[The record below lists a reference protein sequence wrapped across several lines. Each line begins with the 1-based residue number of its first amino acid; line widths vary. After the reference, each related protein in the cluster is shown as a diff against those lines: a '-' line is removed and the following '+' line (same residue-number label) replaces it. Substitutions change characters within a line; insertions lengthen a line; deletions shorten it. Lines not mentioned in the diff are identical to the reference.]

1 MGVAGESAV
10 SKIFRKTLLA
20 VILVFGVSA
29 NATALLSA
37 WLLNR
42 HLTEAAVSRAQGIAS
57 VVAAAESGAL
67 AEGKPVSLRIF
78 LEAFARLDGVGYVA
92 IFDRQGH
99 ELARAVSGGVPEAAP
114 LTATGGTGETGL
126 AAREVRLPDG
136 SRYIQVAEPLAMDQ
150 AGWVV
155 VGMET
160 AGIAASMRWAVL
172 GQEALMLCMLLVAVV
187 VFYVLVK
194 TVTRPLVELAS
205 YAVKI
210 RDHDFTA
217 VPPATGNDEV
227 GILAR
232 AMRSMA
238 GELSLLVS
246 DLTRA
251 VADTTRELKDTLAHT
266 RAIIDNLADG
276 LLVVDPAGR
285 VGLYNPA
292 LLAMFGLRDGAIAG
306 RPAAAVFPND
316 LAELAAR
323 GREDKAL
330 FSAEVRLQS
339 GGTGKALATTVPLAA
354 GAGGRESTVILVR
367 DITRE
372 KEVDRMK
379 TEFISTVS
387 HELRTPLTSVLG
399 FAKIIRRK
407 FQDDIVPSLPENDTR
422 VGRCSGQIR
431 DNLDI
436 ILAEGQRLTELVD
449 DVLDIAKMESGRYE
463 WDMAPLSLA
472 EVAGHAVRTVAPLV
486 ARKGLALEVR
496 VPPSLPGL
504 LGDRDRLVQVFV
516 NLLGNALKFTDHGGI
531 ALEAV
536 EEDGQ
541 LRVTVRD
548 TGSGIAEADLERIFE
563 KFKQAGN
570 TLTEKPKGTG
580 LGLPICRQIVEH
592 HGGRIWA
599 ESHPGEGSAFI
610 FTLPLCPG
618 QGVTSAP
625 ACPLPVDAGQ
635 EPVEALGRRRILV
648 VDDDAAVRRFLEMV
662 LTDAGY
668 AVLQAGNGAEALR
681 LAASWRP
688 DCITMDLRMPGMD
701 GVAAIRALR
710 AEAETRHIPVVVVS
724 VLSAR
729 ERAGTGADAAVV
741 KPVDQDALLA
751 TVRGVLEGHD
761 TQSRPCLVY
770 SPDGARALGS
780 QFIMCPGAAMEC
792 GDEGELWRAVEGGFY
807 GTVLVPASRGHD
819 LDLARLAGMPDIHV
833 IIVPD

>member
-1 MGVAGESAV
+1 V

-20 VILVFGVSA
+20 VILVFGVTA
-29 NATALLSA
+29 NGSALLSA

-42 HLTEAAVSRAQGIAS
+42 HLTEAVESRGRGIAT

-67 AEGKPVSLRIF
+67 AEGKPVSLQIF

-92 IFDRQGH
+92 VFDRQGH
-99 ELARAVSGGVPEAAP
+99 VLAHALSEGASASVP
-114 LTATGGTGETGL
+114 LTATDDL
-126 AAREVRLPDG
+126 AGAATAVREVRLADG
-136 SRYIQVAEPLAMDQ
+136 THYIQVAEPLPAGQD
-150 AGWVV
+150 GWVV

-160 AGIAASMRWAVL
+160 AVIAASMRGAVL
-172 GQEALMLCMLLVAVV
+172 GQEGLMLCMLLVAVA
-187 VFYVLVK
+187 VFYVLAK
-194 TVTRPLVELAS
+194 TVTRPLVELAH

-210 RDHDFTA
+210 RDHDFSA

-227 GILAR
+227 GVLAR

-285 VGLYNPA
+285 VALYNPA
-292 LLAMFGLRDGAIAG
+292 LLAMFGLKDDTVLTG
-306 RPAAAVFPND
+306 RAASEVFPE
-316 LAELAAR
+316 ELAGLTAC

-330 FSAEVRLQS
+330 SAAEVRLQN
-339 GGTGKALATTVPLAA
+339 GGTGKALATTVLLAE
-354 GAGGRESTVILVR
+354 GAGLRASTVILVR

-407 FQDDIVPSLPENDTR
+407 FQDDIVPVLPGSDGR
-422 VGRCSGQIR
+422 IGRCAGQIR

-472 EVAGHAVRTVAPLV
+472 EVAGHAVRAVSGLV

-496 VPPSLPGL
+496 VPPDLPGL

-516 NLLGNALKFTDHGGI
+516 NLLGNAVKFTDAGGI
-531 ALEAV
+531 VLEARQA
-536 EEDGQ
+536 EDQ
-541 LRVTVRD
+541 IRVTVRD
-548 TGSGIAEADLERIFE
+548 TGTGIAEADLERIFE

-599 ESHPGEGSAFI
+599 ESRPGEGSAFI

-618 QGVTSAP
+618 QGVTVAP
-625 ACPLPVDAGQ
+625 SCPLPVDACQ
-635 EPVEALGRRRILV
+635 EPVEDLGRRRILV
-648 VDDDAAVRRFLEMV
+648 VDDDASVRRFLEMV

-668 AVLQAGNGAEALR
+668 AVLQAGNGVEALR
-681 LAASWRP
+681 LAAAWRP

-701 GVAAIRALR
+701 GVSTIRALR
-710 AEAETRHIPVVVVS
+710 AEAETRHIPVIVVS

-729 ERAGTGADAAVV
+729 ERRETGADAAVV
-741 KPVDQDALLA
+741 KPVDQEALLA

-761 TQSRPCLVY
+761 TQVRPCLVY
-770 SPDGARALGS
+770 SPEGSRALGS
-780 QFIMCPGAAMEC
+780 RFVMCPGAAMEC
-792 GDEGELWRAVEGGFY
+792 SDEAELWRAVEGGFS